1 MRLEIPKNIPGRKS
15 KVSESKSPGFNDDKI
30 RGGNFIYFNRNFFK
44 DTSSYFYFI
53 IWHFL

>member
-1 MRLEIPKNIPGRKS
+1 MRLDIPKNIPGRKS